1 MIKPSIPVGLSEAEA
16 ARRLADEGPNE
27 LPGDREHGFFRV
39 LLDVVSEPMLLLLLG
54 AATIYFVVGDAREAM
69 TLLVFV
75 VVIIGISL
83 YQERKTE
90 RAVRAL
96 RQLTSP
102 RALVIRDG
110 KERRVP
116 GRDVARG
123 DLVVLAEGDRVPAD
137 GSLIDAVSLQV
148 DESLLTGESVPVRK
162 RAAPQ
167 GEPMSPPGG
176 DDHASVF
183 SGTLIVRGRGI
194 AEIRGTGARTEIG
207 KIGASLAETSPQK
220 TPLQREVDALVKR
233 LTIAGAAVCALLVV
247 VFGVTRGK
255 WLDGLLA
262 GITLAMALLPEE
274 FPVVLSVFFALGAYR
289 ISKQRV
295 LTRKVAAIEALGAAT
310 TLCVDKTGTLT
321 ENRMTIAE
329 VFAEAESLRVDATTK
344 DLPERFHELAEMGI
358 LASQRDPFDPME
370 VAFHALGDRFLRG
383 TEHLHADWEMLRE
396 YPLSP
401 ELLSISHV
409 FRSPSGE
416 GYLIAA
422 KGSPEAIFDLCHL
435 PEAEARAL
443 ADVVD
448 RMAARGLRV
457 LAVAE
462 ASLASAPLPEQ
473 QHDFDFRILG
483 LVGLHDPVRAEVPAA
498 VADCKRAGIRVV
510 TITGDHVATA
520 RAIGEQVGLPTEHV
534 LTGPELEAMS
544 DADLAERVRDV
555 QVFARATPG
564 HKLRLVQ
571 ALTKRG
577 EIVAMTGDG
586 VNDAPALKAAHI
598 GIAMGKR
605 GTDVAREAASLVLTD
620 DDFSAI
626 VAAVRNGRRIH
637 QNLRKAF
644 IYILAVHVPIAGAS
658 LLSPLLGLPLLLF
671 PAHVVFLELII
682 DPACSVAFE
691 AEAEEP
697 GIMERP
703 PRRFDE
709 PLLSGRLGLVAVLQ
723 GVSVLAA
730 VLGLYVLGQRLG
742 ESADAARA
750 WAFAALIT
758 ANVTLIFV
766 NRAWGRS
773 LFRTIFTRNT
783 AASFVAVFA
792 LAFLAVTL
800 FVPLV
805 RAQFHFGAIAPS
817 RALLAVLAGAGSVL
831 WFDLVKGHLAGAPT
845 GSTEADPRGR
855 SSAAERR
862 P

>member
-1 MIKPSIPVGLSEAEA
+1 MIKPQFPAGLSEAEA
-16 ARRLADEGPNE
+16 ARRLATEGPNE
-27 LPGDREHGFFRV
+27 LPGDREHGFFRA
-39 LLDVVSEPMLLLLLG
+39 LFDVVREPMLLLLLG
-54 AATIYFVVGDAREAM
+54 AATIYFVLGDAREAM

-75 VVIIGISL
+75 VVIIGITL

-96 RQLTSP
+96 RSLTSP

-110 KERRVP
+110 KERRIP
-116 GRDVARG
+116 GPEVVRG
-123 DLVVLAEGDRVPAD
+123 DLVVLAEGDRVPSD
-137 GSLIDAVSLQV
+137 GSLIDAVSFQV

-162 RAAPQ
+162 RAAAP
-167 GEPMSPPGG
+167 GEPMAPPGG
-176 DDHASVF
+176 DDLACVF
-183 SGTLIVRGRGI
+183 SGTLVVRGRGI
-194 AEIRGTGARTEIG
+194 AESRATGARTEIG
-207 KIGASLAETSPQK
+207 KIGTSLAETAVVK
-220 TPLQREVDALVKR
+220 TLLQREVDTLVRR
-233 LTIAGAAVCALLVV
+233 LTLVGGGVCALLVV
-247 VFGVTRGK
+247 VFGASRGD
-255 WLDGLLA
+255 WLGGLLA

-329 VFAEAESLRVDATTK
+329 VSANGESLQVDPSTT
-344 DLPERFHELAEMGI
+344 DLPEAFHELAEMGI

-370 VAFHALGDRFLRG
+370 IAFHALGDRFLRG
-383 TEHLHADWEMLRE
+383 TEHLHDDWEILQE

-435 PEAEARAL
+435 PEDVTRAR
-443 ADVVD
+443 VEEVE
-448 RMAARGLRV
+448 RMASRGLRV

-462 ASLASAPLPEQ
+462 ATLESAPLPEG
-473 QHDFDFRILG
+473 QHDFEFRFLG
-483 LVGLHDPVRAEVPAA
+483 LVGLQDPVRAEVPAA

-510 TITGDHVATA
+510 MITGDHVVTA
-520 RAIGEQVGLPTEHV
+520 RTIAERVGLPTEHV
-534 LTGPELEAMS
+534 LTGPELETMS
-544 DADLAERVRDV
+544 DEALADCVRDV
-555 QVFARATPG
+555 HVFARATPG
-564 HKLRLVQ
+564 HKLRLVR
-571 ALTKRG
+571 ALSARG
-577 EIVAMTGDG
+577 EVVAMTGDG

-605 GTDVAREAASLVLTD
+605 GTDVAHEAASLVLTD

-644 IYILAVHVPIAGAS
+644 VYILAIHVPIAGAS

-697 GIMERP
+697 GIMDRP

-709 PLLSGRLGLVAVLQ
+709 PLLSGRLALIAAAQ
-723 GVSVLAA
+723 GASVLVA

-742 ESADAARA
+742 ESADASRA
-750 WAFAALIT
+750 WAFAALI
-758 ANVTLIFV
+758 ASNVALIFV
-766 NRAWGRS
+766 NRSWGRS
-773 LFRTIFTRNT
+773 LLATARTKNL
-783 AASFVAVFA
+783 AASLVAVFA
-792 LAFLAVTL
+792 LGFLALTL
-800 FVPLV
+800 FVAPL
-805 RAQFHFGAIAPS
+805 RTLFHFGQVSPLRALIAIA
-817 RALLAVLAGAGSVL
+817 AGAGSVL
-831 WFDLVKGHLAGAPT
+831 WFELVKGRLATA
-845 GSTEADPRGR
+845 ARGR
-855 SSAAERR
+855 APVA
-862 P
+862 PA

>member
-1 MIKPSIPVGLSEAEA
+1 MIKPQFPAGLSEAEA
-16 ARRLADEGPNE
+16 ARRRAAEGPND
-27 LPGDREHGFFRV
+27 LPGDREHGFFRA
-39 LLDVVSEPMLLLLLG
+39 LFDVVREPMLLLLLG
-54 AATIYFVVGDAREAM
+54 AATIYFVLGDAREAM

-75 VVIIGISL
+75 VVIIGITL

-96 RQLTSP
+96 RSLTSP

-110 KERRVP
+110 KERRIP
-116 GRDVARG
+116 GPDVVRG
-123 DLVVLAEGDRVPAD
+123 DLVVLTEGDRVPSD

-162 RAAPQ
+162 RSAPL
-167 GEPMSPPGG
+167 GEPMAPPGG
-176 DDHASVF
+176 DDLACVF
-183 SGTLIVRGRGI
+183 SGTLVVRGRGI
-194 AEIRGTGARTEIG
+194 AEIRATGARTEIG
-207 KIGASLAETSPQK
+207 KIGTSLAETAVVK
-220 TPLQREVDALVKR
+220 TPLQREVDTLVRR
-233 LTIAGAAVCALLVV
+233 LTLVGGGVCALLVV
-247 VFGVTRGK
+247 VFGASRGD
-255 WLDGLLA
+255 WLGGLLA

-329 VFAEAESLRVDATTK
+329 VWANGESQKVDPTTTE
-344 DLPERFHELAEMGI
+344 LPETFHELAEMGI

-370 VAFHALGDRFLRG
+370 IAFHALGDRFLRG
-383 TEHLHADWEMLRE
+383 TEHLHDDWEILRE
-396 YPLSP
+396 YPLSS

-435 PEAEARAL
+435 PEDATRARAEE
-443 ADVVD
+443 VD
-448 RMAARGLRV
+448 RMASRGLRV

-462 ASLASAPLPEQ
+462 ATLKSAPLPEG
-473 QHDFDFRILG
+473 QHDFEFRFLG
-483 LVGLHDPVRAEVPAA
+483 LVGLEDPVRAEVPAA

-510 TITGDHVATA
+510 MITGDHVVTA
-520 RAIGEQVGLPTEHV
+520 RTIADRVGLPTEHV

-544 DADLAERVRDV
+544 DDALADSIRDV
-555 QVFARATPG
+555 HVFARATPG
-564 HKLRLVQ
+564 HKLRLVR
-571 ALTKRG
+571 ALSARG
-577 EIVAMTGDG
+577 EVVAMTGDG

-644 IYILAVHVPIAGAS
+644 VYILAIHVPIAGAS

-697 GIMERP
+697 GIMDRP

-709 PLLSGRLGLVAVLQ
+709 PLLSGRLALIAVAQ
-723 GVSVLAA
+723 GASVLVA

-742 ESADAARA
+742 ESADASRA
-750 WAFAALIT
+750 WAFAALI
-758 ANVTLIFV
+758 ASNVALIFV

-773 LFRTIFTRNT
+773 ALATLRTRNL
-783 AASFVAVFA
+783 AASLVTVFA
-792 LAFLAVTL
+792 LGFLALTL
-800 FVPLV
+800 FVAPL
-805 RAQFHFGAIAPS
+805 RGLFHFGEVSPLRALIAIA
-817 RALLAVLAGAGSVL
+817 AGAGSVL
-831 WFDLVKGHLAGAPT
+831 WFEIVKGRLAPDA
-845 GSTEADPRGR
+845 RGR
-855 SSAAERR
+855 TPVA
-862 P
+862 PV

>member
-1 MIKPSIPVGLSEAEA
+1 VIKPQLPRGLSVTEA
-16 ARRLADEGPNE
+16 RHRLATEGPNE
-27 LPGDREHGFFRV
+27 LASDRGHGFFRA
-39 LLDVVSEPMLLLLLG
+39 LFDVIREPMLLLLLG
-54 AATIYFVVGDAREAM
+54 AATIYFLLGDAQEAM

-75 VVIIGISL
+75 VVVIGITL

-96 RQLTSP
+96 RSLTSP

-110 KERRVP
+110 QERRIP
-116 GRDVARG
+116 GPEVVRG

-137 GSLIDAVSLQV
+137 GSLLDAVSLQV

-162 RAAPQ
+162 RAAPE
-167 GEPMSPPGG
+167 GEPMTAPGG

-183 SGTLIVRGRGI
+183 SGTLIVRGRGV
-194 AEIRGTGARTEIG
+194 AEIRATGARTEIG
-207 KIGASLAETSPQK
+207 KIGTSLAETVAQK
-220 TPLQREVDALVKR
+220 TLLQREVDTLVRR
-233 LTIAGAAVCALLVV
+233 LTLVGAGVCLLLVLA
-247 VFGVTRGK
+247 FGLTRGD
-255 WLDGLLA
+255 WLAGLLA

-289 ISKQRV
+289 ISKARV

-329 VFAEAESLRVDATTK
+329 VFSSDESLPITPTTPA
-344 DLPERFHELAEMGI
+344 LPETFHELAEMGI

-370 VAFHALGDRFLRG
+370 IAFHSLGDRFLRG
-383 TEHLHADWEMLRE
+383 TEHLHADWEILRE
-396 YPLSP
+396 YPLSS

-409 FRSPSGE
+409 FRSPTGT

-435 PEAEARAL
+435 PPDQVQSFAAI
-443 ADVVD
+443 VD

-457 LAVAE
+457 LAVAK
-462 ASLASAPLPEQ
+462 ATMDSAPLPEA
-473 QHDFDFRILG
+473 QHDFDFRFLG
-483 LVGLHDPVRAEVPAA
+483 LVGLQDPVRAEVPAA
-498 VADCKRAGIRVV
+498 VADCRRAGIRVV
-510 TITGDHVATA
+510 MLTGDHVATA
-520 RAIGEQVGLPTEHV
+520 RSIAERVGLPTDRV
-534 LTGPELEAMS
+534 LTGPDLDSMTEDELK
-544 DADLAERVRDV
+544 DRVRDV
-555 QVFARATPG
+555 HVFARTTPV
-564 HKLRLVQ
+564 HKLRLVK
-571 ALTKRG
+571 ALSARG

-644 IYILAVHVPIAGAS
+644 IYILAIHVPIAGAS

-703 PRRFDE
+703 PRPFDE
-709 PLLSGRLGLVAVLQ
+709 PLLSGRLALIAVAQ
-723 GVSVLAA
+723 GASVLAT
-730 VLGLYVLGQRLG
+730 VLGLYVLGQKLG
-742 ESADAARA
+742 ETADASRA
-750 WAFAALIT
+750 WAFAALIS
-758 ANVTLIFV
+758 ANVALIFI

-773 LFRTIFTRNT
+773 LLASFRTRNAP
-783 AASFVAVFA
+783 AAFVATFA
-792 LAFLAVTL
+792 LGFLALTL
-800 FVPLV
+800 YVPPL
-805 RAQFHFGAIAPS
+805 RALFHFGALAPS
-817 RALLAVLAGAGSVL
+817 RVAIAVLAGACSVL
-831 WFDLVKGHLAGAPT
+831 WFELIKTRLSRAP
-845 GSTEADPRGR
+845 A
-855 SSAAERR
+855 
-862 P
+862 